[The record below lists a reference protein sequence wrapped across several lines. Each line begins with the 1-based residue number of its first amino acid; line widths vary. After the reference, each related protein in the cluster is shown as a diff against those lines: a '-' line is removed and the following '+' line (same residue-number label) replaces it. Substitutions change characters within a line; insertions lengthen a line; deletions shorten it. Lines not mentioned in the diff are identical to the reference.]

1 MVYFIE
7 LSVCLKRSTNLNEI
21 KETLLNKAKQ
31 CRYIDFYDSYNIEGR
46 NRTILKNQCIL
57 TFTFEE
63 HDELFAE
70 FIKYAKKNYK
80 TNIEFIAID
89 DVKFEMIYASKT
101 YLNSIDKFLAKEYLR
116 KKRNNLLPKMDSI
129 IFKVLSKKYK

>member
-7 LSVCLKRSTNLNEI
+7 LSVCLKKSTNLNEI

-70 FIKYAKKNYK
+70 FIKYAKH
-80 TNIEFIAID
+80 IPRG
-89 DVKFEMIYASKT
+89 S
-101 YLNSIDKFLAKEYLR
+101 
-116 KKRNNLLPKMDSI
+116 
-129 IFKVLSKKYK
+129 

>member
-70 FIKYAKKNYK
+70 FIKYSKKNYK

-101 YLNSIDKFLAKEYLR
+101 YLNSIDKFLAKEYLQ